1 MDSALCRCG
10 HSAFWRENEKT
21 FNNHPGRSDVG
32 RLRREKQTAACSY
45 TPNGLITA
53 AVDLEGKEDQI
64 NKFTLKMIYDQ
75 AMFGNIDFSTLTAE
89 EKAQLIDAFLAQS
102 GIDEDIKGIRPSVEI
117 QDSIILSIAV
127 DLKEV
132 EAGTLE
138 NLGVNLSEA
147 DSSFSKAVQA
157 LKDQGFTCQ

>member
-1 MDSALCRCG
+1 
-10 HSAFWRENEKT
+10 
-21 FNNHPGRSDVG
+21 
-32 RLRREKQTAACSY
+32 
-45 TPNGLITA
+45 
-53 AVDLEGKEDQI
+53 
-64 NKFTLKMIYDQ
+64 MIYDQ
-75 AMFGNIDFSTLTAE
+75 AMFGNIDFSTITAE

-117 QDSIILSIAV
+117 QDSVILSIAV

>member
-1 MDSALCRCG
+1 MKKLLTIILVGLMLAGCG
-10 HSAFWRENEKT
+10 EK
-21 FNNHPGRSDVG
+21 
-32 RLRREKQTAACSY
+32 KQTAACSY

>member
-1 MDSALCRCG
+1 MKKLLTIILAGLMLAGCG
-10 HSAFWRENEKT
+10 EK
-21 FNNHPGRSDVG
+21 
-32 RLRREKQTAACSY
+32 KQTAACSY

-75 AMFGNIDFSTLTAE
+75 ATITAE

-117 QDSIILSIAV
+117 QDSVILSIAV